1 MARRRGFFA
10 ELQHQAAVAERN
22 RQRAAAADFRLHQ
35 QRQREVERLNNAAR
49 RAREQAG
56 RADARTRA
64 AAEKESQRLYA
75 EARVAEA
82 EAMTAEAE
90 MKLQE
95 IDDILVATLDVDDY
109 VDLEAL
115 RAVAE
120 HPRFESPH
128 AAAIAAPAPIAPGPL
143 PTYYPPSGTGPRKGK
158 RAEDSARAD
167 RTFMLG
173 LYAWWDALPAVERAD
188 QAQAEQHAQAERRR
202 LDLLATDRAAYDQG
216 CHTREA
222 DTRRRNEDLDDLI
235 RGFGANEARALVEY
249 FSIVLENSAYPDDV
263 EVYCDLTVD
272 AANGEMTVQVEI
284 PAPAD
289 MPVNKAFKYTKA
301 RDEITAV
308 AQTQAERKQRYAALL
323 HNVALRTL
331 HELWEADRTRKL
343 QSISMTVSVAHLD
356 PATGRDTTTPLVA
369 VAVARDEFE
378 SLVLDRVDA
387 GASLRYL
394 GAVISRAPVALTP
407 ISTASGVRTR

>member
-35 QRQREVERLNNAAR
+35 QQQREAERLNNAAR
-49 RAREQAG
+49 RAREQAS

-90 MKLQE
+90 MRLQE
-95 IDDILVATLDVDDY
+95 IDDILIATLDVDDY
-109 VDLEAL
+109 VDLETL
-115 RAVAE
+115 RAVVE
-120 HPRFESPH
+120 HPPFESPH
-128 AAAIAAPAPIAPGPL
+128 TAALPAPTPIAPGPL
-143 PTYYPPSGTGPRKGK
+143 PTYYPPAGTGPRKGK
-158 RAEDSARAD
+158 RAEDSLRAD

-173 LYAWWDALPAVERAD
+173 LYAWWDALPGIEHAN
-188 QAQAEQHAQAERRR
+188 QAQAEQHAQAEWRR
-202 LDLLATDRAAYDQG
+202 LELLAADRAAYDQA

-222 DTRRRNEDLDDLI
+222 DAARRDADLDALI
-235 RGFGANEARALVEY
+235 RGFAASETDALVEY

-263 EVYCDLTVD
+263 SVYCDLAVD
-272 AANGEMTVQVEI
+272 AANGEMTVAVEI
-284 PAPAD
+284 PDPAD
-289 MPVNKAFKYTKA
+289 MPVDKAFKYTKA

-343 QSISMTVSVAHLD
+343 QTISMTVCVAHLD
-356 PATGRDTTTPLVA
+356 PATGRDTTTPLLA
-369 VAVARDEFE
+369 VAVARDDFE
-378 SLVLDRVDA
+378 ALVLDRVDA
-387 GASLRYL
+387 GASLRHL
-394 GAVISRAPVALTP
+394 GAVISRAPAALTP